1 MREPAA
7 AVRELERV
15 WNSQDREGISAL
27 FAAGAVFR
35 DMAFGVQKDG
45 LAEIRELMYGT
56 WRGIPDLNTEVTR
69 LIPHGDWVASEW
81 TLTGTH
87 TGDFPSLPATGRS
100 FSIKGVSITQV
111 QDGKIVSQRDYYDRA
126 SFLEQLG
133 VLSGGDQD
141 RDLPGRSGP
150 AFV

>member
-1 MREPAA
+1 MKKEAKMTEPAA
-7 AVRELERV
+7 ALIELKRI
-15 WNSQDREGISAL
+15 WNSQDREAIAGV
-27 FAAGAVFR
+27 FAADAVFR
-35 DMAFGVQKDG
+35 DMAFAVQKRG

-56 WRGIPDLNTEVTR
+56 WRGIPDLHTELTR

-87 TGDFPSLPATGRS
+87 TGDFPNLPATGRS
-100 FSIKGVSITQV
+100 ISIKGVSITQV

-133 VLSGGDQD
+133 VLPGG
-141 RDLPGRSGP
+141 G
-150 AFV
+150 